1 MTENNP
7 EKTREFVRKQY
18 GKLAGGACQILN
30 ESKGSSC
37 CGESFPVMETLCD
50 ALGYSKDD
58 MNSTPETAFMGL
70 GCGNP
75 KSIASLKPG
84 EVVLD
89 LGSGGGFDCFLAA
102 REVGTS
108 GKVIGVDMTPEM
120 VGKAKKNAEKINAR
134 NVDFRLG
141 EIEHLPVADGSVD
154 VILSNCVINLSPEKQ
169 KVSREMFRVLK
180 PGGRIAIS
188 DIVAFK
194 PLPEEFKQNLG
205 MVAGCVGSAETIEH
219 TEHLLKTAG
228 FRQIRINPSEES
240 RTFIKHW
247 FPGSGAE
254 EYVAAA
260 TIEAVKPDPQ
270 KSISTQQTGKGDI
283 K

>member
-7 EKTREFVRKQY
+7 DETREFVRKQY
-18 GKLAGGACQILN
+18 GKLAGGTCQCSH

-37 CGESFPVMETLCD
+37 CGEPFPVMETLGD

-58 MNSTPETAFMGL
+58 MSSTPETAFLGL

-134 NVDFRLG
+134 NVEFRLG
-141 EIEHLPVADGSVD
+141 EIEHLPVDDGSVD

-169 KVSREMFRVLK
+169 KVGREMFRVLK

-219 TEHLLKTAG
+219 TEHQLKTAG
-228 FRQIRINPSEES
+228 FLQIRIKPSEES

-270 KSISTQQTGKGDI
+270 KFISTQQTVKGDI